1 MILMALRVCS
11 YNCFSI
17 RKRIDCIRD
26 ILSSVDIL
34 VCQEIILLEED
45 CHALQKID
53 KDFNVYYV
61 PSHLA
66 STHTG
71 DGRPIGGLAAFY
83 RKSMQV
89 SNKLSHQNFQVLSVP
104 DKNDELFIINVY
116 LPTNDRSAETTARYQ
131 LVLGE
136 IQNCLDNIPSNRVI
150 LVGDFN
156 ADHIRK
162 TSHWSILEE
171 FISHNCFQMN
181 DSVLPADTFTFL
193 SPAHNTTHWLD
204 HILSASAMEISNIS
218 ICYKLALYDHF
229 PIQFEV
235 AYSKC
240 RKNNSCRSIPKK
252 TQSIRWNDLKKTAFN
267 KQYND
272 AIK

>member
-53 KDFNVYYV
+53 NDFNVYYV

-66 STHTG
+66 GTHTG

-116 LPTNDRSAETTARYQ
+116 LPTNDRSEESTARYQ

-136 IQNCLDNIPSNRVI
+136 IKNCLDIIPSNI
-150 LVGDFN
+150 SYQEDF
-156 ADHIRK
+156 
-162 TSHWSILEE
+162 T
-171 FISHNCFQMN
+171 
-181 DSVLPADTFTFL
+181 
-193 SPAHNTTHWLD
+193 LD
-204 HILSASAMEISNIS
+204 
-218 ICYKLALYDHF
+218 Y
-229 PIQFEV
+229 P
-235 AYSKC
+235 
-240 RKNNSCRSIPKK
+240 
-252 TQSIRWNDLKKTAFN
+252 
-267 KQYND
+267 
-272 AIK
+272 